1 MGEGDFEERLYNLIS
16 SDSMNR
22 GKVTVPSASFA
33 SVSAMDFLFPCAEPV
48 SLLLVDPSRPGF
60 SVTSSSAMVMSGLG
74 GLCGVPSRD
83 LYK

>member
-1 MGEGDFEERLYNLIS
+1 
-16 SDSMNR
+16 
-22 GKVTVPSASFA
+22 
-33 SVSAMDFLFPCAEPV
+33 LFPCAEPV